1 MKLKTGALLALA
13 VVTMMTGCGKRTMLE
28 SARLDTLRTQ
38 DEYTLTHT
46 VASGETLRSVADMY
60 YGDPDRAGAIA
71 AGNGLVD
78 PDRLN
83 VGDDLILVFSE
94 DEWTG
99 AERRYR
105 AQVPYNHGVDAFASG
120 RLDVAGQAFREAA
133 RIDPS
138 FDDASYNLA
147 LVELRRGRNEAAEAL
162 LSELRTRHPEDV
174 DILVALGNSLFFQ
187 TRFGEAVAVF
197 RDLLTVAPD
206 HRQGT
211 YGLARALTESGMVGS
226 AITAWEAYLRLDS
239 ESSWAVRA
247 REQLRALHAP

>member
-1 MKLKTGALLALA
+1 VKLKIGILLLLAGIAL
-13 VVTMMTGCGKRTMLE
+13 MTGCGKRIMLE

-60 YGDPDRAGAIA
+60 YGDPGRAGAIA

-94 DEWTG
+94 DEWVG

-105 AQVPYNHGVDAFASG
+105 ARVPYNLGVDAFASG
-120 RLDVAGQAFREAA
+120 QLDVAGQAFREAA

-138 FDDASYNLA
+138 FDDAGYNLA

-162 LSELRTRHPEDV
+162 LSELRTHRPRDV

-187 TRFGEAVAVF
+187 TRFGEAVTVF
-197 RDLLTVAPD
+197 RELLSVEPD
-206 HRQGT
+206 HRQGA
-211 YGLARALTESGMVGS
+211 YGLARALTESGMIGS
-226 AITAWEAYLRLDS
+226 AITAWEVYLRLDADS
-239 ESSWAVRA
+239 AWAVRA
-247 REQLRALHAP
+247 REQLRILHGP